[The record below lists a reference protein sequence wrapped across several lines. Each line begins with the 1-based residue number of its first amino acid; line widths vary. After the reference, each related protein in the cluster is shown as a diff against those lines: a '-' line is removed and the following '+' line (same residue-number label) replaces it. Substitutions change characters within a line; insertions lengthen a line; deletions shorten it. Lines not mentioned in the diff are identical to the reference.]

1 MLGADDL
8 IVARIEVQHGVVAW
22 LGLRDPLDPDP
33 PLRHLVTSSERGS
46 VAWLSR
52 IRAAGSTSLGSGRR

>member
-1 MLGADDL
+1 MLGADEL
-8 IVARIEVQHGVVAW
+8 IVARIEVHGLVAW

>member
-1 MLGADDL
+1 MLGTDDL

-52 IRAAGSTSLGSGRR
+52 IRAAG